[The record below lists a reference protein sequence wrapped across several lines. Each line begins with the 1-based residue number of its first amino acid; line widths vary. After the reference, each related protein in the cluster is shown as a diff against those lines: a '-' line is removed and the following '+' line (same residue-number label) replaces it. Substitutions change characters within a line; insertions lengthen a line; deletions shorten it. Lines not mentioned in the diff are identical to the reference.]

1 MKNSYL
7 INAVFILG
15 ALVSFSCRLHS
26 QDETVLIYHGGNSRS
41 GIIAGNN
48 PQEKAHVEVQSK
60 YKMTQNKND
69 VVRIEVWNPNPYF
82 YKYSIKTKNVD
93 PPKPPAELGGLSAI
107 TNAVVPSGIIPK
119 SETRITNTTL
129 LNNVG
134 ISVNG
139 PDATIEKNIIA
150 PLIDEYKKAFEHSKT
165 ILNEMIKIIND
176 SKDPESVNKPQNP
189 DLQVSAGFYVAK
201 RKFNDTMFNGFRR
214 KDDFSKILDAEFQKL
229 SDTLLIKLRES
240 KIKDPSN
247 EKVYTELESFYT
259 DLILPAL
266 KEYPKIV
273 MGEAH
278 QKVIE
283 FIDTPET
290 PIYFDVVVPAEGIEI
305 DLIAHDI
312 RMPNK
317 HRRDTAIIGHV
328 SITTEYERPVLE
340 IVPLLYM
347 VSKPNTKSFSIK
359 DSTVIETQGDYFDF
373 RIGSVLMMNFFTWD
387 SFALGIGV
395 GSNLGIGT
403 EWNVDLLAIVGLS
416 YRDWLRVGVGF
427 SRAFIPSKLKNY
439 TSENNSLP
447 NYADET
453 DMNDLIIKEPFG
465 TLVFTLS
472 FTGIGL

>member
-1 MKNSYL
+1 MKNSHL
-7 INAVFILG
+7 NKTIFIVV
-15 ALVSFSCRLHS
+15 ALVALSCQLYS
-26 QDETVLIYHGGNSRS
+26 QDETVLIYHGGDTKS
-41 GIIAGNN
+41 GIITDKN
-48 PQEKAHVEVQSK
+48 PQEKTHVDVKSR
-60 YKMTQNKND
+60 YKITQNKDD

-93 PPKPPAELGGLSAI
+93 PPKPPAELEKLSAI
-107 TNAVVPSGIIPK
+107 VDAVVPSGIIPK
-119 SETRITNTTL
+119 TKTEIKDDKLKSNIQALDGSN
-129 LNNVG
+129 
-134 ISVNG
+134 
-139 PDATIEKNIIA
+139 PTIEDNIILPIINA
-150 PLIDEYKKAFEHSKT
+150 YNNAIKNNIDT
-165 ILNEMIKIIND
+165 LNKMIQIIND
-176 SKDPESVNKPQNP
+176 SKRAESIDKLPVGNSTTTYGFKDTKAKLNDSEFERYRNKE
-189 DLQVSAGFYVAK
+189 GF
-201 RKFNDTMFNGFRR
+201 N
-214 KDDFSKILDAEFQKL
+214 KILDEEFQQLSTKL
-229 SDTLLIKLRES
+229 LDTLKNLKGKDS
-240 KIKDPSN
+240 KN
-247 EKVYTELESFYT
+247 EKTYIEFETLFK

-266 KEYPKIV
+266 KEYPKTLMAESHQDIV
-273 MGEAH
+273 
-278 QKVIE
+278 K
-283 FIDTPET
+283 FINTPQT
-290 PIYFDVVVPAEGIEI
+290 PVYFDVVVPEEGIEI
-305 DLIAHDI
+305 VIITDEI
-312 RMPNK
+312 RSPK
-317 HRRDTAIIGHV
+317 DGTRDTAIIAHIN
-328 SITTEYERPVLE
+328 ITTEYVRPVLE

-359 DSTVIETQGDYFDF
+359 DSAVIETQGDYFDF